1 MPVIHQDT
9 YSQFTPVFLAALTSK
24 GWMMS
29 EKKELY
35 GYILE
40 FLHEAGYPEQDI
52 TELEPYIHLF
62 LDEEQN
68 GQIVAFPPDLSKLEI
83 KLTHYPKLRTNTD
96 DELFEFVN
104 DLDSTERALIEQLI
118 AATNLYDNTEAVQ
131 QLLAFTTKLRAFAP
145 FNAML
150 LHIQKPGLTHA
161 ATAHDWWNRF
171 GRVPKKGTRPLF
183 VLRTMGPVDFV
194 FDIQDTEGAP
204 VPEDA
209 FSFPTFGDLSK
220 KRLGDFLNSVAR
232 ERIDILELD
241 AGDGRAGWIRLV
253 EKSKAKKGKHRYQL
267 AYNKNH
273 PPATCFVTIAHEL
286 GHLFL
291 GHLGDDPGRR
301 VPDQSKV
308 PRALREVEAEMV
320 AYLVA
325 MRNGLKP
332 KSESYL
338 SNYKGALKDLNL
350 YGVMRAANAVETALG
365 ISAHHLWDQKNYPAL

>member
-1 MPVIHQDT
+1 MPAIDQDI
-9 YSQFTPVFLAALTSK
+9 YSRFTPVFLAAVTSK
-24 GWMMS
+24 GWMLS
-29 EKKELY
+29 SRKELY
-35 GYILE
+35 EYILE
-40 FLHEAGYPEQDI
+40 FLHEAEYPESNVH
-52 TELEPYIHLF
+52 ELEPYIQLF
-62 LDEEQN
+62 LDEEQS
-68 GQIVAFPPDLSKLEI
+68 GQIVAFPADFSKLEI
-83 KLTHYPKLRTNTD
+83 KITHYPKLRTSAGD
-96 DELFEFVN
+96 QSLEFIN

-118 AATNLYDNTEAVQ
+118 AATKLYDSTEAIQ
-131 QLLAFTTKLRAFAP
+131 ELLAFTTKLRAFAP

-171 GRVPKKGTRPLF
+171 GRVPKKGTRPLL

-194 FDIQDTEGAP
+194 FDIQDTEGNP

-209 FSFPTFGDLSK
+209 FAFPTFGDLSK
-220 KRLGDFLNSVAR
+220 QRFAQFLDSVAR
-232 ERIDILELD
+232 ERIDIVELD
-241 AGDGRAGWIRLV
+241 AGDGRAGWIRLL
-253 EKSKAKKGKHRYQL
+253 EKSNAKKGKHRYQL

-273 PPATCFVTIAHEL
+273 PPATCFVTVAHEL
-286 GHLFL
+286 AHLFL

-301 VPDQSKV
+301 VPDQRKV
-308 PRALREVEAEMV
+308 PHALREVEAEMV

-338 SNYKGALKDLNL
+338 ANYKGALKDLNL

-365 ISAHHLWDQKNYPAL
+365 ISAHHLWEEKGHS